1 LVRHLSDDPHRASLG
16 VCFTSVILSFI
27 LASTARELTRLLE
40 GYTIWPPSLKL
51 AWTKKQQERRT
62 DLLSKIAESQLLADK
77 VRLREELNQYP
88 RKANLVLPTRLGNA
102 LRAGETYGWVQYGL
116 STVDM
121 WTRLTAVAE
130 DKINNQLVES
140 RAVLNFYIALI
151 WLSLALCFATVV
163 VTVWA
168 GKVLLLLWL
177 VPLLGLIPLWYRRS
191 VATVSWYSQGMQAL
205 VDLTRGK
212 LAETLG
218 IQLPGD
224 LKEER
229 KIWKAVSDYAAWGP
243 GWTNSADWIKVINEA
258 TVQRGATDESSQ
270 VVAAQLTPGQPI
282 PVQLTPGQPAPAQ
295 PTSGQPRPS
304 ATHSYSARC

>member
-1 LVRHLSDDPHRASLG
+1 
-16 VCFTSVILSFI
+16 
-27 LASTARELTRLLE
+27 
-40 GYTIWPPSLKL
+40 
-51 AWTKKQQERRT
+51 
-62 DLLSKIAESQLLADK
+62 
-77 VRLREELNQYP
+77 
-88 RKANLVLPTRLGNA
+88 VLPTRLGNA

-229 KIWKAVSDYAAWGP
+229 KIWKAVSDYAVWGP